1 MSATNLDTPVL
12 DGGLHRTNWFN
23 GRIVSREDLQRDRQ
37 AERAIHLRLG
47 TAQGPGIAFG
57 LEVTADAIGGSSLT
71 APSVTVSP
79 GLAVNRC
86 GQTIALEN
94 AVQVSLLEP
103 SQPLAP
109 TAIQGGAFGACSPPD
124 EGVFV
129 TGTGVYLL
137 SIAPAQVK
145 QGLAIVSGL
154 GNAASACNVKEVVE
168 GVQFHLAQVSA
179 LSSAEL
185 GDDAHLRNVAA
196 YKFFAADGFGTDA
209 VRDPFG
215 SATTPQQLTA
225 EPLGDDEVPLA
236 LLNWTDTGGLRW
248 VDLWSVRRTLSR
260 RTGPLVEGA
269 RQAANAEAVFLQFF
283 EQIDSMRGSGTST
296 GKASDSFI
304 FLPPAGFLPLGGIA
318 GASGF
323 DAAAFFAGFTT
334 RGPLFIEGA
343 RVQPLLQLAAS
354 CPPIKVGD
362 PELVWLYL
370 VRENRQPQPGVPAAQ
385 PYLVFALGRL
395 PYVAWPRFDVSH
407 WDYAN
412 YPLAGGLITGI

>member
-12 DGGLHRTNWFN
+12 EGGLHRTNWFN

-79 GLAVNRC
+79 GLAINRC
-86 GQTIALEN
+86 GQTIALDS
-94 AVQVSLLEP
+94 AVQVSLLQP
-103 SQPLAP
+103 SQPLPP
-109 TAIQGGAFGACSPPD
+109 TAIQSGAFGACNPPD
-124 EGVFV
+124 EGVFL

-179 LSSAEL
+179 LSAAEL

-196 YKFFAADGFGTDA
+196 YKFFAADGFGTGA

-215 SATTPQQLTA
+215 SAATPPQLTA
-225 EPLGDDEVPLA
+225 QPLGDDEVPLA

-248 VDLWSVRRTLSR
+248 VDLWSVRRSLSPAADASLLGFDRSR
-260 RTGPLVEGA
+260 RAALGLAMSLQFQAQLDDLRVSLTSNLTAADAFALLPPVGMVPIGSGGFDLDLFFSGLKRRPSPVFVEGA
-269 RQAANAEAVFLQFF
+269 RIAALVAEAILH
-283 EQIDSMRGSGTST
+283 
-296 GKASDSFI
+296 
-304 FLPPAGFLPLGGIA
+304 PPVDP
-318 GASGF
+318 
-323 DAAAFFAGFTT
+323 AAHEALWTYF
-334 RGPLFIEGA
+334 
-343 RVQPLLQLAAS
+343 
-354 CPPIKVGD
+354 
-362 PELVWLYL
+362 
-370 VRENRQPQPGVPAAQ
+370 VRENMTAVDAASVPAAQ
-385 PYLVFALGRL
+385 AYCLFVNGHADYG
-395 PYVAWPRFDVSH
+395 ANARFDLGYYG
-407 WDYAN
+407 YAN
-412 YPLAGGLITGI
+412 FAFV